1 MFDATITWGDLFS
14 VVLFILGIG
23 VLFYL
28 LLAIANLVGIL
39 KNVRRTLDK
48 NKDNIDNTL
57 EKLPEITDNVAKVT
71 DILKDEMEAIQ
82 SVIDNVG
89 KISNSAKDTVE
100 VFKKDILVKAKSI
113 IDIIDWIKKLFEKE
127 KKKKD
132 KEIVYKYRYTPK
144 ETVEEIVIDPNNVNQ
159 DSASRNNSGVNTGQK
174 EKNQDGTNEIKDE
187 INADINNDESNTDDD
202 SDSKKEGEESQPGE
216 NEQGA
221 GI

>member
-71 DILKDEMEAIQ
+71 DILKDEMETIQ

-89 KISNSAKDTVE
+89 RYQIQQRTLLKFS
-100 VFKKDILVKAKSI
+100 KDILVKAKSI

>member
-1 MFDATITWGDLFS
+1 MFDTTITWGDLFS

-57 EKLPEITDNVAKVT
+57 DKLPEITKNVAKVT
-71 DILKDEMEAIQ
+71 DILKEEMESIQ
-82 SVIDNVG
+82 KVIGDVG
-89 KISNSAKDTVE
+89 KISNSAKEAVE
-100 VFKKDILVKAKSI
+100 VFSKDILVKAKSI
-113 IDIIDWIKKLFEKE
+113 VDIIDWIKKLFEKE
-127 KKKKD
+127 KKNKD

-144 ETVEEIVIDPNNVNQ
+144 ENVVEEVIVKDDHKKDN
-159 DSASRNNSGVNTGQK
+159 D
-174 EKNQDGTNEIKDE
+174 EKDTH
-187 INADINNDESNTDDD
+187 DINNNENTNDDACV
-202 SDSKKEGEESQPGE
+202 SKKEEGEKPQPGE
-216 NEQGA
+216 NQQGA

>member
-71 DILKDEMEAIQ
+71 DILKDEME
-82 SVIDNVG
+82 D
-89 KISNSAKDTVE
+89 
-100 VFKKDILVKAKSI
+100 KSI